1 MLEIARITTFATA
14 NRRDIIRRLMG
25 SCDSFKRLAFADA
38 AAQFRFY
45 ERSGLVHYGD
55 GFLVVYHDCDN

>member
-1 MLEIARITTFATA
+1 MIEIARITTFATA

-25 SCDSFKRLAFADA
+25 SCDSFKRLTFADA
-38 AAQFRFY
+38 TAQFRFY
-45 ERSGLVHYGD
+45 ERSGLVKYGD